1 MGRRRQRLHRARLAA
16 KRQEQTTTTN
26 PTVGIENSVVQEM
39 LTKTTA
45 APVTETPV
53 EIEETTPIV
62 ETITPSPAK
71 TTPTRMRAAK
81 KTPAKRTA
89 KRTTKR
95 RTNTNTSK

>member
-1 MGRRRQRLHRARLAA
+1 MGRRRQRLHRTRLAA
-16 KRQEQTTTTN
+16 KRQTKTTTTN
-26 PTVGIENSVVQEM
+26 PTVGIENSVAQEM
-39 LTKTTA
+39 LTETTVT
-45 APVTETPV
+45 PVTETPV

-62 ETITPSPAK
+62 ETITPPPVK